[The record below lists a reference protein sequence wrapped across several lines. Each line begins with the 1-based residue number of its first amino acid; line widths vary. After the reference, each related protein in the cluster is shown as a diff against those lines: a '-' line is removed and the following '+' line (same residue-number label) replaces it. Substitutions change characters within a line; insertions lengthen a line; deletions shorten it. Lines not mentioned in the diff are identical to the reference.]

1 MKYLKLYEQFR
12 LILENI
18 QNLEKISSE
27 KENELIINLGGKES
41 IKECLEIIFPNQNLK
56 YLAAGGVGLTFQWL
70 ENSPELSDDFYKN
83 GITGKKCDVK
93 SKCIKVTMSK
103 TEAEQIKSRVG
114 LKVKGLCEY
123 FWIKETEW
131 QNKTIYLICMDFL
144 DMPTDDQKMVMHLI
158 FLLSFIDS
166 KNYLHDKV
174 DDKLINVFK
183 WLKSGNI
190 EYSEEEFDKN
200 FKNNFKMQN
209 QIGLKL
215 DTLVGMFCFRNKIEG
230 QENKIKGSWKKMEQD
245 FFMSLSKNILEIYKT
260 GKEQSPPLN
269 IEDIHENNMGYRNLE
284 LVAFDFI

>member
-144 DMPTDDQKMVMHLI
+144 DMPTDNQKMVMHLI

-183 WLKSGNI
+183 WLKSGNP

-215 DTLVGMFCFRNKIEG
+215 DTLVGMFCVRNKIEG

-260 GKEQSPPLN
+260 GEEQSPPLN

>member
-158 FLLSFIDS
+158 FNLSFPN
-166 KNYLHDKV
+166 NYLNDKI
-174 DDKLINVFK
+174 DDKLVNVFN
-183 WLKSGNI
+183 WLQSGNP

-200 FKNNFKMQN
+200 FKTKLEMQL
-209 QIGLKL
+209 QKGLKL
-215 DTLVGMFCFRNKIEG
+215 DTLVGMFCVRNEIKG
-230 QENKIKGSWKKMEQD
+230 QENGIKESWKKMKQD
-245 FFMSLSKNILEIYKT
+245 FFMNLSKNILDIYKT
-260 GKEQSPPLN
+260 AKSQSLK
-269 IEDIHENNMGYRNLE
+269 IDDIHENNMGYRKGE
-284 LVAFDFI
+284 LVAYDFI

>member
-27 KENELIINLGGKES
+27 KENELIRNLGRKES

-83 GITGKKCDVK
+83 GLTGKKCDVK

-183 WLKSGNI
+183 WLKSGNL

-215 DTLVGMFCFRNKIEG
+215 DTLVGMFCVRNKIEG

-260 GKEQSPPLN
+260 GKEQAPPLN